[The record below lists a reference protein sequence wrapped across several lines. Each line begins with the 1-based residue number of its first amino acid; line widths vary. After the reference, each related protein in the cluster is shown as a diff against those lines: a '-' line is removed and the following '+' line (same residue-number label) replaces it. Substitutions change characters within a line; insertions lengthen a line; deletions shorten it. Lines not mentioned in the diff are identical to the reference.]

1 MRCTADRLWT
11 AILRDD
17 PAPPRWTGPGVSVR
31 LVRLVAVTALRETLD
46 VDGYVD
52 ADRERWVPE
61 APKSRERTAFERD
74 RARLV
79 HSSALRRLGAKTQVH
94 GPSSDDFVRTRL
106 THTLEVAQVGREIG
120 KALGCD
126 PDVVDT
132 ACLAH
137 DLGHPPFGHNGE
149 RALAEL
155 ARDIGGFEG
164 NAQTLRLLTRL
175 EPKVI
180 APDGRAVGL
189 NLTRASLDAS
199 VKYPW
204 RHGQGPVSRASGRPT
219 HKFGVYEDDLPVFTW
234 LREQAPD
241 GRKCVEAQVM
251 DLADDISYSVHDV
264 EDAVVGGRLDLAVLS
279 RPDERSRVV
288 EAVHTWYGDTVGA
301 EGLEEAMD
309 RLVAARLWT
318 PGFDGSRAALAM
330 LKDATSQLIGRFAK
344 AAQVATRERYG
355 PGPLTRYGADLIVP
369 VTTSAEILVL
379 KGLAVAYVM
388 APRELEPLYQRQR
401 EVLADLVHV
410 LADRAPLAL
419 EPPFAA
425 DWSQAGDDGARLR
438 VVIDQVASLTD
449 VSASEWH
456 ARLVR
461 PPRR

>member
-1 MRCTADRLWT
+1 MTALDDRAPDGARLVDDAYADR
-11 AILRDD
+11 
-17 PAPPRWTGPGVSVR
+17 
-31 LVRLVAVTALRETLD
+31 
-46 VDGYVD
+46 
-52 ADRERWVPE
+52 DRERWVRE
-61 APKSRERTAFERD
+61 APKSSARTAFERD

-79 HSSALRRLGAKTQVH
+79 HSSALRRLGAKTQVL

-149 RALAEL
+149 RALASL

-175 EPKVI
+175 EPKVVG
-180 APDGRAVGL
+180 PDGTAVGL

-204 RHGQGPVSRASGRPT
+204 RFGEGPLSPASGRPT
-219 HKFGVYEDDLPVFTW
+219 HKFGVYEDDLPVFAW
-234 LREQAPD
+234 LREGAPE
-241 GRKCVEAQVM
+241 GRKCLEAQVM
-251 DLADDISYSVHDV
+251 DLADDVSYSVHDV
-264 EDAVVGGRLDLAVLS
+264 EDAVVGGRVDLAVL
-279 RPDERSRVV
+279 ERTEERDRVV
-288 EAVHTWYGDTVGA
+288 EAVHTWYGDAIG
-301 EGLEEAMD
+301 EDGLLDAMD
-309 RLVAARLWT
+309 RLVAARLWR
-318 PGFDGSRAALAM
+318 PGFDGSRGALAV

-344 AAQVATRERYG
+344 AAQRATRERYG
-355 PGPLTRYGADLIVP
+355 PGPLTRYAADLVVP
-369 VTTSAEILVL
+369 VDTVAEILVL

-388 APRELEPLYQRQR
+388 APRELEPLYGRQR
-401 EVLADLVHV
+401 EVLEDLVVV
-410 LADRAPLAL
+410 LADRAPIAL

-425 DWSQAGDDGARLR
+425 DWRAAGDDAARLR
-438 VVIDQVASLTD
+438 VVVDQVASLTD
-449 VSASEWH
+449 VSATELH

-461 PPRR
+461 PRR

>member
-1 MRCTADRLWT
+1 MTTL
-11 AILRDD
+11 
-17 PAPPRWTGPGVSVR
+17 
-31 LVRLVAVTALRETLD
+31 EHLD
-46 VDGYVD
+46 VGGYVD
-52 ADRERWVPE
+52 VDRERWVAE
-61 APKSRERTAFERD
+61 SAKSKGRTPFERD
-74 RARLV
+74 RARIV
-79 HSSALRRLGAKTQVH
+79 HSSALRRLGAKTQVL

-149 RALAEL
+149 RALAAL
-155 ARDIGGFEG
+155 ARGIGGFEG

-175 EPKVI
+175 EPKVV
-180 APDGRAVGL
+180 AQDGTSVGL

-204 RHGQGPVSRASGRPT
+204 RHLQGPVSAASGRPT
-219 HKFGVYEDDLPVFTW
+219 HKFGVYEDDLPVFEW
-234 LREQAPD
+234 LRRDAPA
-241 GRKCVEAQVM
+241 GRKCLEAQVM

-279 RPDERSRVV
+279 VPDERARVA
-288 EAVHTWYGDTVGA
+288 EAISTWYGDTVD
-301 EGLEEAMD
+301 ENGLLDAMD
-309 RLVAARLWT
+309 RLLAARLWA
-318 PGFDGSRAALAM
+318 PGFDGSRGALAL
-330 LKDATSQLIGRFAK
+330 LKDSTSQLIGRFAK
-344 AAQVATRERYG
+344 ASQKATRAQYG
-355 PGPLTRYGADLIVP
+355 SGPLTRYAADLVVP
-369 VTTSAEILVL
+369 VETQAEILVL

-388 APRELEPLYQRQR
+388 APRELEPLYHRQR
-401 EVLADLVHV
+401 EVLTDLVHV
-410 LADRAPLAL
+410 MADRAPLAL

-425 DWSQAGDDGARLR
+425 DWAQASDDAARLR

-449 VSASEWH
+449 VSAADTH

-461 PPRR
+461 PPRH

>member
-1 MRCTADRLWT
+1 M
-11 AILRDD
+11 
-17 PAPPRWTGPGVSVR
+17 
-31 LVRLVAVTALRETLD
+31 TALEQTLD

-52 ADRERWVPE
+52 ADRERWLPE
-61 APKSRERTAFERD
+61 APKSSARTPFERD
-74 RARLV
+74 RARIL
-79 HSSALRRLGAKTQVH
+79 HSSALRRLGAKTQVL

-120 KALGCD
+120 KVLGCD
-126 PDVVDT
+126 PDVVDA

-175 EPKVI
+175 EPKVVD
-180 APDGRAVGL
+180 PSGRSVGL

-204 RHGQGPVSRASGRPT
+204 RFGQGPLSAASGRPT

-234 LREQAPD
+234 LRSQAPS
-241 GRKCVEAQVM
+241 GRKCLEAQVM

-264 EDAVVGGRLDLAVLS
+264 EDAVVGGRFDLAVLGD
-279 RPDERSRVV
+279 PDERARVV
-288 EAVHTWYGDTVGA
+288 EAVQTWYGDAVPA
-301 EGLEEAMD
+301 DGLLDAMD
-309 RLVAARLWT
+309 RLVAAELWH
-318 PGFDGSRAALAM
+318 PGFDGSRGALAT

-344 AAQVATRERYG
+344 AAQLATRARYG
-355 PGPLTRYGADLIVP
+355 PGPLTRYAADLIVP
-369 VTTSAEILVL
+369 VGTLAEILVL

-388 APRELEPLYQRQR
+388 APRELEPLYHRQR
-401 EVLADLVHV
+401 EVLADLVRV
-410 LADRAPLAL
+410 LSDRAPAAL

-425 DWSQAGDDGARLR
+425 DWHAAADDAARLR

-449 VSASEWH
+449 VSAAQLH
-456 ARLVR
+456 ARLVP

>member
-1 MRCTADRLWT
+1 MTTL
-11 AILRDD
+11 D
-17 PAPPRWTGPGVSVR
+17 PAV
-31 LVRLVAVTALRETLD
+31 LD
-46 VDGYVD
+46 ADGYAE

-61 APKSRERTAFERD
+61 GEKSRERTPFERD

-79 HSSALRRLGAKTQVH
+79 HSSALRRLGAKTQVL

-106 THTLEVAQVGREIG
+106 THTLEVAQVGRELG

-126 PDVVDT
+126 PDVVDS

-149 RALAEL
+149 RALADL
-155 ARDIGGFEG
+155 ARGIGGFEG

-175 EPKVI
+175 DPKVV
-180 APDGRAVGL
+180 APDGRSVGL

-204 RHGQGPVSRASGRPT
+204 RYGQGPISPASGRPT

-234 LREQAPD
+234 LRAAAPE
-241 GRKCVEAQVM
+241 GRKCLEAQVM

-279 RPDERSRVV
+279 HPDERVRVV
-288 EAVHTWYGDTVGA
+288 EAVDTWYGAQVTSA
-301 EGLEEAMD
+301 ELEAAMD
-309 RLVAARLWT
+309 RLVVARLWE
-318 PGFDGSRAALAM
+318 PGFDGSRRALAV

-344 AAQVATRERYG
+344 AAQQATRARYG
-355 PGPLTRYGADLIVP
+355 DGPLTRYAAELVVP
-369 VTTSAEILVL
+369 HETLAEILVL
-379 KGLAVAYVM
+379 KGLAVTYVM
-388 APRELEPLYQRQR
+388 APRELEPLYAHQR
-401 EVLADLVHV
+401 EVLTDLVRV
-410 LADRAPLAL
+410 LADRGPDVL

-425 DWSQAGDDGARLR
+425 DWRAADDDTQRLR
-438 VVIDQVASLTD
+438 VVVDQVASLTD
-449 VSASEWH
+449 VSAVDLH

-461 PPRR
+461 SR